1 MRAER
6 SEGAVAPAEPLA
18 LPRALQRL
26 VVRRTSAGLA
36 LDLVL
41 AALLLLAGS
50 LSDHWPVRVWPV
62 EVLLVGVAS
71 VAVRRL
77 LPSLAL
83 ALGWLTVLLQ
93 ATFHAPPSL
102 LQVATALVV
111 FSAAAWGNRAELI
124 AAAASASLGGLA
136 GGVYLVQTRFAS
148 ITLRYGQGVDQRD
161 GTALLVVLLPA
172 AILTACWTAGFAA
185 RTVRARRAESAQR
198 SLAEGLAV
206 DAQERAG
213 IEQARTAMARDVH
226 DVVGHSLAVIIAQAD
241 SVRFLQDTDRVR
253 SVVGTIAATARSS
266 LLEVRDVLERTE
278 HERPLDGTD
287 LDALVAQVRSA
298 GVEVQERTEGEPGAL
313 DAASGLAARRVLQE
327 MLTNA
332 LRHGAHGEPVEVQR
346 LWRAADLVIEVVNT
360 AGAGG
365 TGGSG
370 AGLQGMR
377 DRVESV
383 GGSLETDRIGARFI
397 ARARIPRVPV

>member
-1 MRAER
+1 
-6 SEGAVAPAEPLA
+6 VLQLLA
-18 LPRALQRL
+18 A
-26 VVRRTSAGLA
+26 RRTPGGLT
-36 LDLVL
+36 LDAAL
-41 AALLLLAGS
+41 AALLLAVGTMS
-50 LSDHWPVRVWPV
+50 ARWPLHVEPV
-62 EVLLVGVAS
+62 EVLLAGAAS
-71 VAVRRL
+71 ILAHRL

-83 ALGWLTVLLQ
+83 ALGWLTVLWQ
-93 ATFHAPPSL
+93 VTAHAPPSL
-102 LQVATALVV
+102 VQAASALVV
-111 FSAAAWGNRAELI
+111 FSAAAWGSRFELI
-124 AAAASASLGGLA
+124 AAAASASIGGLA
-136 GGVYLVQTRFAS
+136 GGVYLFQSRFAS
-148 ITLRYGQGVDQRD
+148 ITLRYGTGEGLDQRD
-161 GTALLVVLLPA
+161 QTALLVELLPA
-172 AILTACWTAGFAA
+172 AILTACWTAGFAV
-185 RTVRARRAESAQR
+185 RTIRARRSESVRR
-198 SLAEGLAV
+198 SVAEGRAD

-241 SVRFLQDTDRVR
+241 SVRFLQDTERVR

-332 LRHGAHGEPVEVQR
+332 LRHGAHGAPVEVQR

-383 GGSLETDRIGARFI
+383 GGSLETDRLGERFI
-397 ARARIPRVPV
+397 ARARIPRVPA

>member
-1 MRAER
+1 
-6 SEGAVAPAEPLA
+6 VTAPPGPVA
-18 LPRALQRL
+18 LPPGVQRL
-26 VVRRTSAGLA
+26 VARRTPAGLA
-36 LDLVL
+36 FDVAL
-41 AALLLLAGS
+41 AALLLTVGA
-50 LSDHWPVRVWPV
+50 LSARWPVHVEPT
-62 EVLLVGVAS
+62 EVLVVGALS

-83 ALGWLTVLLQ
+83 TLGWLTVLLQ
-93 ATFHAPPSL
+93 VASGSSPSL
-102 LQVATALVV
+102 VQVASAVVV

-148 ITLRYGQGVDQRD
+148 VTLRYGPGTDQQD

-185 RTVRARRAESAQR
+185 RTVRGRRAESARR
-198 SLAEGLAV
+198 SLAEGRAV

-241 SVRFLQDTDRVR
+241 SVRFLQDTERVR

-332 LRHGAHGEPVEVQR
+332 LRHGAHGAPVEVQR
-346 LWRAADLVIEVVNT
+346 LWRTADLVIEVVNT
-360 AGAGG
+360 VGAGG

-383 GGSLETDRIGARFI
+383 GGSLETDRLGERFI
-397 ARARIPRVPV
+397 ARARIPRVPA

>member
-1 MRAER
+1 MRAE
-6 SEGAVAPAEPLA
+6 AVGGGSAPATTPTV
-18 LPRALQRL
+18 LQRL
-26 VVRRTSAGLA
+26 AARRSPGGLTVDA
-36 LDLVL
+36 AL
-41 AALLLLAGS
+41 AALLLVIGTTSAL
-50 LSDHWPVRVWPV
+50 WPLHVDPV
-62 EVLLVGVAS
+62 EVLLAGAAS
-71 VAVRRL
+71 VAVHRL

-83 ALGWLTVLLQ
+83 ALGWLTVLWQ
-93 ATFHAPPSL
+93 VSAHAPPSL
-102 LQVATALVV
+102 VQAASALVV
-111 FSAAAWGNRAELI
+111 FSAAAWGSRFELI
-124 AAAASASLGGLA
+124 VAAASASIGGLA
-136 GGVYLVQTRFAS
+136 GGVYLFQSRFAS
-148 ITLRYGQGVDQRD
+148 ITLRYGTGDLDQRD
-161 GTALLVVLLPA
+161 QTALLVVLLPA
-172 AILTACWTAGFAA
+172 AILTACWTAGFAV
-185 RTVRARRAESAQR
+185 RTVRARRSESMR
-198 SLAEGLAV
+198 RTVAEGRAD

-253 SVVGTIAATARSS
+253 DVVATIAATARSS

-278 HERPLDGTD
+278 HERSVDGTE

-298 GVEVQERTEGEPGAL
+298 GVEVQERSEGEPGAL

-332 LRHGAHGEPVEVQR
+332 LRHGAHGAPVEVQR

-383 GGSLETDRIGARFI
+383 GGSLETDRLGERFV
-397 ARARIPRVPV
+397 ARARIPRVPA

>member
-1 MRAER
+1 
-6 SEGAVAPAEPLA
+6 V
-18 LPRALQRL
+18 LQRL
-26 VVRRTSAGLA
+26 AARRTPGGLT
-36 LDLVL
+36 LDLAL
-41 AALLLLAGS
+41 AALLLAVGS
-50 LSDHWPVRVWPV
+50 MSARWPLHVDPI
-62 EVLLVGVAS
+62 EVLLAGAAS
-71 VAVRRL
+71 VVVHRL

-83 ALGWLTVLLQ
+83 ALGWLTVLWQ
-93 ATFHAPPSL
+93 VTAHAPPSL
-102 LQVATALVV
+102 VQAASALVV
-111 FSAAAWGNRAELI
+111 FSAAAWGTRFELI
-124 AAAASASLGGLA
+124 AAAASASIGGLA
-136 GGVYLVQTRFAS
+136 GGVYLFQSRFAS
-148 ITLRYGQGVDQRD
+148 ITLRYGTGEGLDQRD
-161 GTALLVVLLPA
+161 QTALLVVLLPA
-172 AILTACWTAGFAA
+172 AILTACWTAGFAV
-185 RTVRARRAESAQR
+185 RTIRARRSESVRR
-198 SLAEGLAV
+198 SVAEGRAD

-241 SVRFLQDTDRVR
+241 SVRFLQDTERVR

-332 LRHGAHGEPVEVQR
+332 LRHGAHGAPVEVQR

-383 GGSLETDRIGARFI
+383 GGSLETDRLGERFI
-397 ARARIPRVPV
+397 ARARIPRMPA